1 MLGRELE
8 ILLEEEIEMNGEQW
22 YLGHS
27 KEYIKAVLKKQP
39 QYGINDIVRVTADGF
54 LENHIVTVHISWK
67 SISLQERC
75 CNLAVAQ

>member
-1 MLGRELE
+1 
-8 ILLEEEIEMNGEQW
+8 MNGEQW

-54 LENHIVTVHISWK
+54 LENHIVTVHTS
-67 SISLQERC
+67 
-75 CNLAVAQ
+75 